1 LQLFQELKNRGG
13 KAMYIIQAK
22 LHNENKEYEDYAA
35 TENKEKA
42 INVLESV
49 VDDYQNGRLVEVK
62 AEAKVEIK
70 NYFDDKGSIEK
81 NVPFKANRDI
91 EVNDQMLKDAMEEA
105 SKDLEDEVKE
115 SPCKGEICAHYDNGE
130 CESFDDIDDPIL
142 NREGECHGFDSKYK
156 TDSEELKD
164 LPDDAKKIIDVM
176 LDQAMLRGETP
187 TLSQIV
193 EEGVKRHEVYKH
205 FNGYKEACKI
215 AGLEVNSGVDSY
227 SN

>member
-1 LQLFQELKNRGG
+1 MNLKDKLIRDNQQLSEMKIEQ
-13 KAMYIIQAK
+13 IIEEWIRQ
-22 LHNENKEYEDYAA
+22 LIREEV
-35 TENKEKA
+35 EK
-42 INVLESV
+42 
-49 VDDYQNGRLVEVK
+49 
-62 AEAKVEIK
+62 
-70 NYFDDKGSIEK
+70 YFDDKGSIEK

-105 SKDLEDEVKE
+105 SKD
-115 SPCKGEICAHYDNGE
+115 
-130 CESFDDIDDPIL
+130 
-142 NREGECHGFDSKYK
+142 

-164 LPDDAKKIIDVM
+164 LPDDAKEIIDVM

-215 AGLEVNSGVDSY
+215 AGLEVNSGGDSY